1 MNTILLFGAGKS
13 ATVLIDYLLTEAVT
27 GNWKIIIA
35 DSDEILAEEK
45 LKNSAEGISVSFD
58 VRDEHKR
65 AHYILQSDI
74 VISLLPPSLHFL
86 VAKDCLLYKKH
97 LLTASYIDSE
107 IEKLRT
113 EVKENDLLFLCEMG
127 LDPGIDH
134 MSAKKLVDDIHTKGG
149 IIRSFISHCG
159 ALVAPE
165 SSDNPW
171 QYKISWN
178 PHNVV
183 CAGKGGASFKQNGQ
197 IETYAYEQIFEEK
210 RYVTVLDEIYCWYPN
225 CDSLVYMDL
234 YNLKECSTFLRT
246 TLRHPDFMYGWK
258 NLVELKFTNENIFY
272 ETDGMTLMDFF
283 KTHMDRN
290 NFTNWLEQ
298 KLQDQFKETQGLLQ
312 NLVNLVEQKD
322 IKLSKTD
329 AEDED
334 LMMVNEKG
342 LLEEVD
348 MDDLKNNAAASIA
361 FKMHESKLT
370 LRQLFFLGMDDDK
383 TIINKGKCSAAD
395 ILQFAIQKKL
405 ALKDEDKDMVVM
417 LHQIEYE
424 LNGIHQKIESSLMA
438 MGKINQHTAMA
449 KTVGLPLGIAA
460 KLILNGTIKTRGLH
474 IPIAKEIYAPIL
486 TELEQ
491 HGIIFEEQNQLL

>member
-13 ATVLIDYLLTEAVT
+13 ATILIDYLLTEAVT
-27 GNWKIIIA
+27 GNWKLLIA
-35 DSDEILAEEK
+35 DSNEILAEEK
-45 LKNSAEGISVSFD
+45 LKNSAEGIAVSFD
-58 VRDEHKR
+58 VRDEHER

-97 LLTASYIDSE
+97 LLTASYIDDE
-107 IEKLRT
+107 IQKLQD
-113 EVKENDLLFLCEMG
+113 EVKENELLFLCEMG

-134 MSAKKLVDDIHTKGG
+134 MSAKKLIDDIHTKGG
-149 IIRSFISHCG
+149 IIRSFVSHCG
-159 ALVAPE
+159 GLVAPE

-178 PHNVV
+178 PQNVV
-183 CAGKGGASFKQNGQ
+183 RAGKAGASFKQNDK
-197 IETYAYEQIFEEK
+197 IEKYTYEQIFEKK
-210 RYVTVLDEIYCWYPN
+210 RYITVLDEIYCWYPN
-225 CDSLVYMDL
+225 RDSLHYMDL
-234 YNLKECSTFLRT
+234 YNLNECVTFLRT

-258 NLVELKFTNENIFY
+258 NLVDLKFTDENIFY
-272 ETDGMTLMDFF
+272 ETNGMSLMDFF
-283 KTHMDRN
+283 KTHMDKN
-290 NFTNWLEQ
+290 NFSNWLEQ

-312 NLVNLVEQKD
+312 NLVNLVEKKD
-322 IKLSKTD
+322 PEFSKAD

-342 LLEEVD
+342 LLEEID

-370 LRQLFFLGMDDDK
+370 LRQLFYLGMDDDK

-395 ILQFAIQKKL
+395 ILQFAIQNKL
-405 ALKDEDKDMVVM
+405 ALKQEDKDMVVM

-424 LNGIHQKIESSLMA
+424 LDGIHQKIESSLMA
-438 MGKINQHTAMA
+438 IGKNSHYTAMA

-474 IPIAKEIYAPIL
+474 IPITKEIYTPVL
-486 TELEQ
+486 KELEQ
-491 HGIIFEEQNQLL
+491 HGIIFTEQNQLL